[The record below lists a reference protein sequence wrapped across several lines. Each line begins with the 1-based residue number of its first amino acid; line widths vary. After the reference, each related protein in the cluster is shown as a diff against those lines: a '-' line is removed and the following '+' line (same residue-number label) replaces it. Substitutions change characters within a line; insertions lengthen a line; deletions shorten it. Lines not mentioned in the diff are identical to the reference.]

1 MKPILLSLSAAMLAL
16 PLMVQAAGPAHHHD
30 HGAGAPQ
37 SIQLNAGKKW
47 ATDDALRQGM
57 EAIRVLV
64 ENALPAA
71 HAGKLTTAGYETLAN
86 DIDSRIAYIVGSCK
100 LDPKADAQL
109 HIVIGELAGGIDTM
123 KGKQP
128 GQARAMGVVNV
139 SQTLNTYGKYFNHP
153 GWRAIKLPH

>member
-1 MKPILLSLSAAMLAL
+1 MKPLLLLLSAAMLAL

-30 HGAGAPQ
+30 HGAGASH

-47 ATDDALRQGM
+47 ATDDPLRQGM
-57 EAIRVLV
+57 EAIRALV

-71 HAGKLTTAGYETLAN
+71 HAGKLTAAGYDALAN
-86 DIDSRIAYIVGSCK
+86 DIDSRIAYIVGNCK
-100 LDPKADAQL
+100 LDPKADEQL
-109 HIVIGELAGGIDTM
+109 HIVIGELAGGVDMM

-128 GQARAMGVVNV
+128 GQARAMGVVNA

-153 GWRAIKLPH
+153 GWKAIKLPH